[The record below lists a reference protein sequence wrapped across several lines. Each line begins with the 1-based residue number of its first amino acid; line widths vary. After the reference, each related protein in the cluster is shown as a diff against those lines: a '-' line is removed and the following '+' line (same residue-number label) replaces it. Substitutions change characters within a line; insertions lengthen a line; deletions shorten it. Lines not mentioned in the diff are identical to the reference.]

1 MNLKNN
7 LFYYATSELSQDAFI
22 CWLASFAL
30 KDIDPT
36 NPLCEC
42 AKEMIAMFVDE
53 LKEQPFTLENV
64 ERQTQNIDVLLT
76 VKTNDQIHKIIIE
89 DKTFSNEHGNQ
100 LKRYFD
106 EVIEKSKSENV
117 ECIAHGVYY
126 KTGFQS
132 DLSNVYD
139 ANYKYISLSVMIR
152 FLQKYKN
159 KIDNQIFKD
168 YYNYWN
174 NYLESAL
181 KYKESAPSSWDE
193 AKCYCFFNT
202 LQEEKVFEWIGY
214 GYVPNQRGGF
224 QGLWFGKNDN
234 KFTFCD
240 TTFSLYLQ
248 IESFME
254 KDSSME
260 IYSRKYPIRLKV
272 RFDSD
277 SFDKNNKLTL
287 LNSESENSESEINL
301 NKYSFKKPKHMH
313 IGKTMTIAEYSE
325 QPEKTVENFKQ
336 VLFKAY
342 NNYSEILDQIKKQ
355 IKN

>member
-22 CWLASFAL
+22 CWLTSFAL
-30 KDIDPT
+30 KDNDPT

-42 AKEMIAMFVDE
+42 AKEMIEMFVDE
-53 LKEQPFTLENV
+53 LKGQAFTLENV
-64 ERQTQNIDVLLT
+64 EHQTQNIDVLLT
-76 VKTNDQIHKIIIE
+76 VKANHQIHKIIIE
-89 DKTFSNEHGNQ
+89 DKIFSNEHDNQ
-100 LKRYFD
+100 LIRYLD
-106 EVIEKSKSENV
+106 EVIKKSKSENV

-132 DLSNVYD
+132 YLSNVYE
-139 ANYKYISLSVMIR
+139 ANYKYISLKDMIR

-159 KIDNQIFKD
+159 RIDNQIFKD

-174 NYLESAL
+174 NYLEDAL
-181 KYKESAPSSWDE
+181 KYKESDPSSWDE

-214 GYVPNQRGGF
+214 GYVSNQRGGF

-248 IESFME
+248 VESFME

-260 IYSRKYPIRLKV
+260 IDSRKYLVRLKV
-272 RFDSD
+272 RFDSN
-277 SFDKNNKLTL
+277 SFDKNNILTL
-287 LNSESENSESEINL
+287 LYSESEINL
-301 NKYSFKKPKHMH
+301 NKYSFKKLKRMRE
-313 IGKTMTIAEYSE
+313 GETMTIAEYSE
-325 QPEKTVENFKQ
+325 QPKKTVENFKQ

-342 NNYSEILDQIKKQ
+342 NNYSDILDQIKKR